1 MVSQE
6 LRRGSLGPWML
17 PALWAGLWLTA
28 AVHGQELPAP
38 MAPRAGVS
46 PPLVQQLDAA
56 VDRLEMT
63 VNTSRILT
71 LDRPFPKVQVNNPE
85 LLELTILSE
94 TEVQVFAKKPG
105 VTQVNVWKDDETIQA
120 IDVIVYGDA
129 QELTML
135 LQSQFPNARLKV
147 IPLPTSVV
155 ISGYVNQ
162 PTDVPRIIEIAQDF
176 HPKVINNISI
186 DGVQE
191 VLLHVK
197 VMEVSRTK
205 LRRFGMDWG
214 FFNSNDF
221 VSTGVSGLIGAV
233 ASGAGTATTGA
244 PAAGV
249 TFNQAAVP
257 AGRAATTAGATGTLT
272 TGIVSGSSAFFG
284 VLDALVQNNLAKV
297 LSEPTLVTVS
307 GRPAYFNVGGEV
319 PVPASGLGA
328 ANVTFRP
335 FGTQVDF
342 VPIVRGGGRIRLEV
356 RPRIS
361 DVDPS
366 LSVSGIPG
374 FRVRTIDTGV
384 DMMAGETLA
393 LGGLVQTR
401 VDAQSSGL
409 PWLSELPII
418 GFAFGTRREQ
428 RNEVELL
435 IMVTPQIVSSM
446 KCEEV
451 PPGGPGLM
459 TGSPTDC
466 QLFFKN
472 QIEVP
477 GHPLGGNHRT
487 HCKQD
492 VWDGFPARD
501 PCPAHGCGRAD
512 CPTCGP
518 QGGGPPPGMLQGHP
532 GGGGEVYID
541 SEPTPAAEPLPAPPV
556 PMPVDSAEARSAVGP
571 GRTPAAPASSRR
583 RVVPVPPTAMRQPV
597 VAPPPGGAI
606 PPGGMLPAPPQPA
619 PVQPVAPRYAP
630 QPAPQPGLIGPSGYD
645 VQS

>member
-1 MVSQE
+1 MQT
-6 LRRGSLGPWML
+6 LGTWRERICL
-17 PALWAGLWLTA
+17 VVGAALLLGLATAQPARAQ
-28 AVHGQELPAP
+28 VEEENIAP
-38 MAPRAGVS
+38 PQGIS
-46 PPLVQQLDAA
+46 PPLVFKVDRA

-71 LDRPFPKVQVNNPE
+71 LEAPFPKVQVNNPE
-85 LLELTILSE
+85 LLDLTVLSE

-105 VTQVNVWKDDETIQA
+105 VTQVNVWRDDSTIQSL
-120 IDVIVYGDA
+120 DVIVFGDT

-135 LQSQFPNARLKV
+135 LQTQFPNARLKV

-155 ISGYVNQ
+155 ISGYVDQ
-162 PTDVPRIIEIAQDF
+162 PTDVPRIIEMAQDY
-176 HPKVINNISI
+176 HPKVINNIAI

-197 VMEVSRTK
+197 VMEISRTK

-221 VSTGVSGLIGAV
+221 VQTGVSGLISAV
-233 ASGAGTATTGA
+233 ASGGGTASSGA
-244 PAAGV
+244 PAPGV
-249 TFNQAAVP
+249 AFNQAAIP
-257 AGRAATTAGATGTLT
+257 AGRAGVAAGSNATLT
-272 TGIVSGSSAFFG
+272 TGIVSGSGAFFG
-284 VLDALVQNNLAKV
+284 VLDALVQNNLAKT

-401 VDAQSSGL
+401 VDAQSAGL
-409 PWLSELPII
+409 PWLSSLPII

-428 RNEVELL
+428 RNEIELL
-435 IMVTPQIVSSM
+435 ILVTPQLVSSM
-446 KCEEV
+446 RCDEV
-451 PPGGPGLM
+451 PPGGPGLA

-466 QLFFKN
+466 QLYFHG

-477 GHPLGGNHRT
+477 GHPLSGNHRT
-487 HCKQD
+487 HCQQD
-492 VWDGFPARD
+492 VWNGFPRRD
-501 PCPAHGCGRAD
+501 PCPGRGCG
-512 CPTCGP
+512 PNGCGP
-518 QGGGPPPGMLQGHP
+518 NCISPQSQH
-532 GGGGEVYID
+532 GGGEVFID
-541 SEPTPAAEPLPAPPV
+541 SPQSRMVPVETVPTPALPAPPAE
-556 PMPVDSAEARSAVGP
+556 DSASRAGRGTVRNAASGTSVRRPAAEAR
-571 GRTPAAPASSRR
+571 TPSIRLPE
-583 RVVPVPPTAMRQPV
+583 VVPPGAQGPELGTAPMPPVPGSARPAPTVQATPVARQP
-597 VAPPPGGAI
+597 
-606 PPGGMLPAPPQPA
+606 GM
-619 PVQPVAPRYAP
+619 
-630 QPAPQPGLIGPSGYD
+630 IGPSGYD
-645 VQS
+645 LRK